1 MFEMDRPQGRTASQV
16 NPIAERVL
24 LPRYLCFLRDLG
36 EPAMIMNVEEWYAG
50 ASLNKLLL
58 ISISRI
64 TQYKTERSLSY
75 VFMAYTAE
83 QFQSKED
90 IIALHRIADA
100 AARNAGALA
109 YWVRNTS
116 FVPLNRL
123 LIVVIQ
129 VGCACMPD
137 DQLQE
142 DVSIAFARRSIM
154 HC

>member
-1 MFEMDRPQGRTASQV
+1 
-16 NPIAERVL
+16 
-24 LPRYLCFLRDLG
+24 
-36 EPAMIMNVEEWYAG
+36 
-50 ASLNKLLL
+50 
-58 ISISRI
+58 
-64 TQYKTERSLSY
+64 
-75 VFMAYTAE
+75 MAYTAE

-142 DVSIAFARRSIM
+142 DVSTAFARRSIM